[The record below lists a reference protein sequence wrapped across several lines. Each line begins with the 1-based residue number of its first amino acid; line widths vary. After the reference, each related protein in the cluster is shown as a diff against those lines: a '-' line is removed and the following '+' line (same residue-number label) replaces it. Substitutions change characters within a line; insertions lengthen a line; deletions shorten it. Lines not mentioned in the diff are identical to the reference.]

1 MGQPARRSTATSNVR
16 QLSFP
21 THALASDHRVS
32 AAVLEYR
39 TKERLKAAAKRP
51 PCAEVAARRIREY
64 FFDLGFDLG
73 YNKWMA
79 EVSRKAGM
87 NYTTVCAII
96 HGHKTRVGPNV
107 VDQIAAATG
116 CPVSVFYDHE
126 F

>member
-1 MGQPARRSTATSNVR
+1 MALRAINGGRR

-21 THALASDHRVS
+21 EHEFASDHRIS
-32 AAVLEYR
+32 AALKEYK
-39 TKERLKAAAKRP
+39 TKARLKAAAERP

-64 FFDLGFDLG
+64 FFDLGAELN
-73 YNKWMA
+73 YTRWMA

-96 HGHKTRVGPNV
+96 HGQKTRVGPNV
-107 VDQIAAATG
+107 VDQIARSTG
-116 CPVSVFYDHE
+116 CPVAVFYDAE

>member
-1 MGQPARRSTATSNVR
+1 MALHAVRNSSR

-21 THALASDHRVS
+21 EHEHASDHRIS
-32 AAVLEYR
+32 AAISQYR
-39 TKERLKAAAKRP
+39 TKERLKAAAKRR
-51 PCAEVAARRIREY
+51 PCAEVAAIRIREY
-64 FFDLGFDLG
+64 FFDLGAELG
-73 YNKWMA
+73 YTRWMA

-107 VDQIAAATG
+107 VDQIALTTG
-116 CPVSVFYDHE
+116 CPVAVFYDAE

>member
-1 MGQPARRSTATSNVR
+1 MALRAVSNR

-21 THALASDHRVS
+21 NHEHAADHRVLV
-32 AAVLEYR
+32 ALRQYQ

-64 FFDLGFDLG
+64 FFDLGKELN
-73 YNKWMA
+73 YTKWMA

-87 NYTTVCAII
+87 NYTTVRSII
-96 HGHKTRVGPNV
+96 HGHKKRVGPNV
-107 VDQIAAATG
+107 VDQIARSTG
-116 CPVSVFYDHE
+116 CPIAVFYDAE